1 MNQRGWLDTLAGELR
16 RRGVDPELTAH
27 VVSEA
32 ASHLRDSG
40 EPPLAVFG
48 PPGTYAAAVA
58 DSLGTA
64 GTAAPDRVR
73 QPASSRPGPPG
84 PVRLDVR
91 GISKRYRRRPVLTD
105 VNLTVRAGEIAA
117 VVGANGS
124 GKSTFLRICAG
135 LLSPDAGQVRVYG
148 TLGYCPQAGGTSD
161 FLYPEEH
168 FALVGAGRGLSRSQS
183 RTAGR
188 DQAASLDWD
197 PSGRTQARH
206 LSGGTRQKLN
216 LVMAGLGEPDV
227 LLLDE
232 PYQGFD
238 RGTYLDFWQQLWR
251 WRSAGKAIVVV
262 THLLNQL
269 DRVDTVL
276 ELTPARETTS

>member
-1 MNQRGWLDTLAGELR
+1 MNQHGWLDTLAAELR
-16 RRGVDPELTAH
+16 RRGIDPELTAH

-48 PPGTYAAAVA
+48 PPGSYATAVA
-58 DSLGTA
+58 DSLGA
-64 GTAAPDRVR
+64 NPAAPERVR
-73 QPASSRPGPPG
+73 RAAEPRHSPPG
-84 PVRLDVR
+84 PVRLEVR
-91 GISKRYRRRPVLTD
+91 GISKRYRRRPVLTGVD
-105 VNLTVRAGEIAA
+105 LTVRAGEIAA

-135 LLSPDAGQVRVYG
+135 LLSPDAGKVRVHG
-148 TLGYCPQAGGTSD
+148 ALGYCPQAGGTND
-161 FLYPEEH
+161 FLHPEEH
-168 FALVGAGRGLSRSQS
+168 FVLVGAGRGMSRAQA
-183 RTAGR
+183 RAAGR
-188 DQAASLDWD
+188 GQAAALDWD

-227 LLLDE
+227 VLLDE

-251 WRSAGKAIVVV
+251 WRAAGKAIVVV

-276 ELTPARETTS
+276 ELTPARETTA